1 MKILIFGG
9 TGTIGKAI
17 LAEALR
23 RGHEVTAVVRNTVKL
38 EGLEDQ
44 EGLHLLQGDILMPES
59 IAKAV
64 EGRDLVIS
72 AYGPKF
78 GEEDELPEAARSLVE
93 GVKRGG
99 VRRLIVVG
107 GAGGLEVEPGVL
119 LMDTPEFP
127 EEIRPL
133 ARAHDEAYQVYKA
146 SDLLWT
152 VLSPAAVIEPGKRTG
167 QFRIGT
173 NRLVTDERD
182 QSRISIEDYAVA
194 LLDEAED
201 PQFPGARFTVAY

>member
-1 MKILIFGG
+1 MKIVIYGS

-23 RGHEVTAVVRNTVKL
+23 RGHEVTAVVRNTSKL
-38 EGLEDQ
+38 EAEAGQ
-44 EGLHLLQGDILMPES
+44 ERLHLLTGDILMPES
-59 IAKAV
+59 IAQAV
-64 EGRDLVIS
+64 EGKDLVIS
-72 AYGPKF
+72 AYGPQF

-107 GAGGLEVEPGVL
+107 GAGGLETESGVQ

-133 ARAHDEAYQVYKA
+133 ARAHEEAYHVYRA

-152 VLSPAAVIEPGKRTG
+152 VLSPAAVIEPGNRTG
-167 QFRIGT
+167 QFRIGL

-182 QSRISIEDYAVA
+182 QSHISVEDYAVA

-201 PQFPGARFTVAY
+201 PQFPEARFTVAY

>member
-1 MKILIFGG
+1 MKIVIFGG

-17 LAEALR
+17 LTEALR
-23 RGHEVTAVVRNTVKL
+23 RGHDVTAVVRNTSKL
-38 EGLEDQ
+38 ESLAGE
-44 EGLHLLQGDILMPES
+44 ERLHLLTGDILMPES
-59 IAKAV
+59 IAGAV
-64 EGRDLVIS
+64 EGKDLVIS
-72 AYGPKF
+72 AYGPQF
-78 GEEDELPEAARSLVE
+78 GQEDELSEAARSLVE
-93 GVKRGG
+93 GIKRGG

-107 GAGGLEVEPGVL
+107 GAGGLEVEPGLL

-133 ARAHDEAYQVYKA
+133 ARAHEEAYHVYRA

-152 VLSPAAVIEPGKRTG
+152 VFSPAAVIEPGKRTG

-173 NRLVTDERD
+173 NWLVTDERD
-182 QSRISIEDYAVA
+182 QSRISIEDYAAA

>member
-1 MKILIFGG
+1 MKIVIYGS
-9 TGTIGKAI
+9 TGTIGRAI

-23 RGHEVTAVVRNTVKL
+23 RGHEVTAVVRNISKL
-38 EGLEDQ
+38 GQEAEQ
-44 EGLHLLQGDILMPES
+44 EGLHLQTGDILIPES
-59 IAKAV
+59 IARAV
-64 EGRDLVIS
+64 EGKDLVIS
-72 AYGPKF
+72 AYGPRF

-107 GAGGLEVEPGVL
+107 GAGGLQTETGVQ

-127 EEIRPL
+127 EEILPL
-133 ARAHDEAYQVYKA
+133 ARAHEEAYQVYKA
-146 SDLLWT
+146 SGLLWT

-167 QFRIGT
+167 QFRIGI
-173 NRLVTDERD
+173 NQLITDERD
-182 QSRISIEDYAVA
+182 LSRISIEDYAVA

-201 PQFPGARFTVAY
+201 PQFPEARFTVAY

>member
-1 MKILIFGG
+1 MKIVIFGS

-17 LAEALR
+17 LTEALR
-23 RGHEVTAVVRNTVKL
+23 RGHEVTAVVRNISKL
-38 EGLEDQ
+38 EGQAGQ
-44 EGLHLLQGDILMPES
+44 EGLHLLTGDILMPES
-59 IAKAV
+59 IARAV
-64 EGRDLVIS
+64 EGKDLVIS
-72 AYGPKF
+72 AYGPQF
-78 GEEDELPEAARSLVE
+78 GQEDELPEAARSLVE

-133 ARAHDEAYQVYKA
+133 ARAHNEAYQVYSA

-152 VLSPAAVIEPGKRTG
+152 VMSPAAIIEPGKRTG
-167 QFRIGT
+167 HFRIGT

-201 PQFPGARFTVAY
+201 PQFPGTRFTVAY

>member
-1 MKILIFGG
+1 MKIVIFGS

-23 RGHEVTAVVRNTVKL
+23 RGHEVTAVVRNISKL
-38 EGLEDQ
+38 EGLASQ
-44 EGLHLLQGDILMPES
+44 EGLRLITGDILMPES
-59 IAKAV
+59 IARAV
-64 EGRDLVIS
+64 EGKDLVIS
-72 AYGPKF
+72 AYGPQF
-78 GEEDELPEAARSLVE
+78 GQEDELPEAARSLVE

-133 ARAHDEAYQVYKA
+133 ARAHNEAYQVYSA

-152 VLSPAAVIEPGKRTG
+152 VMSPAAIIEPGKRTG
-167 QFRIGT
+167 HFRIGT

-182 QSRISIEDYAVA
+182 QSRISIEDYAVG